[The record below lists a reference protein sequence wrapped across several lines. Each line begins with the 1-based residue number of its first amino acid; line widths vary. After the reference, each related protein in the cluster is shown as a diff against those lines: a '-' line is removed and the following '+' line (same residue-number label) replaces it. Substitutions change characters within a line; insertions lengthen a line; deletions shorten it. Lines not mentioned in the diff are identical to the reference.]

1 MLKVSNIEMPNYIR
15 IPTINLLSLKDF
27 ATFLEN
33 TSEEYY
39 SVPIKYLT
47 KVYKSIGMKDYQF
60 VKTFYEVKKEWM
72 VALTRENLVTKLKYY
87 IYKLEDQ
94 KELIFLSP
102 GVFMKLKQMINY
114 FSNFDIQYQ
123 FENNSHSK
131 LVFLLLNNK
140 SGVYILVNLIEEKI
154 KLYYAEIQ
162 NDMLFL
168 NENGE
173 LDFNDDN
180 FLIEFQ
186 QFIEGSANIVTIS
199 YFYEEVDK
207 YKLTWSEIM
216 KIYRNLRLKLSD
228 ENITQMCELND
239 IKKLIEF
246 SPYTVKDIFKLY
258 YSNLELPQLGQIN
271 YLYDDVQKENI
282 QWFKLK
288 SVI

>member
-15 IPTINLLSLKDF
+15 IPTINLLSVKDF

>member
-15 IPTINLLSLKDF
+15 IPTINLLSVKDF

-162 NDMLFL
+162 DDMLFL